1 MSDGHSAR
9 RGVQT
14 AGTQSAP
21 GRTRLGK
28 REWQDIRRACKL
40 GIDGELHAVDL
51 HGVRLTFR
59 CQRACSGPAQ
69 DMAST
74 SSGQEGQAAGRRNAT
89 AQRPATNPTGPSDD
103 RRHRQGKGKQGS
115 TRAHKPGRACTTAG
129 EGAGRASRAPAGET
143 AGAGPAIAQ
152 SPSACSPRR
161 PNSRQRRS
169 ANRLVEFIRA
179 KQAQQPATAEP
190 PQVAAAEQPSP
201 KRAHE
206 DGVREGGDVAEA
218 AAASQRRRRIVD
230 VDYEA
235 RQEAAAA
242 LYTAWRQHALATTTT
257 TSPKR
262 ALDDGAQE
270 GDAKRGGGQ
279 QQLARSWRHQPTQ
292 W

>member
-1 MSDGHSAR
+1 MSDGYSAR
-9 RGVQT
+9 RGEQT

-21 GRTRLGK
+21 GRLRLGK

-40 GIDGELHAVDL
+40 GVDGELHAVDL

-59 CQRACSGPAQ
+59 FQRACSGPAQ
-69 DMAST
+69 DMASP
-74 SSGQEGQAAGRRNAT
+74 SSRQDGQAAGRRSTT
-89 AQRPATNPTGPSDD
+89 AQRPPTTPTGPSDD
-103 RRHRQGKGKQGS
+103 QRNRKSKGKQGS
-115 TRAHKPGRACTTAG
+115 MRAHKHGKACTTAG
-129 EGAGRASRAPAGET
+129 EDAGRASRAPAGET
-143 AGAGPAIAQ
+143 AGAGLTTAQ
-152 SPSACSPRR
+152 SPSVCSPRR

-179 KQAQQPATAEP
+179 KQAQQPAAAEP
-190 PQVAAAEQPSP
+190 PQVAAAERPSP

-206 DGVREGGDVAEA
+206 DGAREGGDVAEA
-218 AAASQRRRRIVD
+218 AAASRRRRSIVD

>member
-89 AQRPATNPTGPSDD
+89 AQRPATNPTGPSDG

-129 EGAGRASRAPAGET
+129 E
-143 AGAGPAIAQ
+143 
-152 SPSACSPRR
+152 PRC
-161 PNSRQRRS
+161 RQCRWHWTEV
-169 ANRLVEFIRA
+169 LQYRA
-179 KQAQQPATAEP
+179 KWETLGTAVPGEL
-190 PQVAAAEQPSP
+190 V
-201 KRAHE
+201 
-206 DGVREGGDVAEA
+206 
-218 AAASQRRRRIVD
+218 
-230 VDYEA
+230 
-235 RQEAAAA
+235 
-242 LYTAWRQHALATTTT
+242 ALAGTD
-257 TSPKR
+257 
-262 ALDDGAQE
+262 ALQCWPAAGTGWNWALQC
-270 GDAKRGGGQ
+270 R
-279 QQLARSWRHQPTQ
+279 
-292 W
+292 

>member
-1 MSDGHSAR
+1 MDLHR
-9 RGVQT
+9 TWHRQ
-14 AGTQSAP
+14 AP
-21 GRTRLGK
+21 GRK
-28 REWQDIRRACKL
+28 
-40 GIDGELHAVDL
+40 
-51 HGVRLTFR
+51 
-59 CQRACSGPAQ
+59 
-69 DMAST
+69 
-74 SSGQEGQAAGRRNAT
+74 GRRLAGAT
-89 AQRPATNPTGPSDD
+89 QLRSGRPPTQQGRRTTGGTDRVKESKEAHEHTNLEERAQLLA
-103 RRHRQGKGKQGS
+103 
-115 TRAHKPGRACTTAG
+115 
-129 EGAGRASRAPAGET
+129 RAPAGRAEHRLERPQV
-143 AGAGPAIAQ
+143 PARHCA